1 MANGIKR
8 NLHPIREKTVINKE
22 DKINKQGERIIII
35 ETT

>member
-8 NLHPIREKTVINKE
+8 NLHPIREKTVFNKE